1 MVPPGLSD
9 LRMYGECHG
18 RHPQYMNPIES
29 VPTIWDDARDDSF
42 FRVVLHLMDARFLEA
57 ASSLLAAND
66 SDLAP
71 TL

>member
-1 MVPPGLSD
+1 
-9 LRMYGECHG
+9 
-18 RHPQYMNPIES
+18 MNPTES